1 MGGDP
6 PIEVLLLRPVTAPL
20 LVLASA
26 SPRRSELLQRVGLTF
41 DVCPADIDETPGP
54 NESPAALVER
64 LSREKAR
71 TVARTLAGPH
81 LVVAADTIVVRD
93 GTILN
98 KPPTPDAARGMLRSL
113 GGRAHEVITGWAM
126 TREDGRSLAGHVTTR
141 VHFRALD
148 DDVVERY
155 VATGEP
161 MDKAGAYGIQG
172 IGAML
177 VTRIEGSY
185 TNVVGLPL
193 VEILEALPQL
203 GGPAL

>member
-6 PIEVLLLRPVTAPL
+6 PIEVLLLRPVTAPP

-26 SPRRSELLQRVGLTF
+26 SPRRSELLQRVGLSF
-41 DVCPADIDETPGP
+41 DICPADIDETPKP
-54 NESPAALVER
+54 DESPAALVER

-71 TVARTLAGPH
+71 TVAEALRGSY

-98 KPPTPDAARGMLRSL
+98 KPPTPDAAKGMLRSL
-113 GGRAHEVITGWAM
+113 GGRSHEVITGWAM
-126 TREDGRSLAGHVTTR
+126 TRDDGRSLAGNVVTR
-141 VHFRALD
+141 VHFRELND
-148 DDVVERY
+148 HVVERY

-172 IGAML
+172 VGAML

-193 VEILEALPQL
+193 VEILQALPQL